1 MTAADKRVNIG
12 LYTSIAYQALENMR
26 NKFKEDSDTYKK
38 YTAIMDSVL
47 DEVFCSDDVIND
59 MKEWKKNE

>member
-1 MTAADKRVNIG
+1 MTTADKRVNIG

-26 NKFKEDSDTYKK
+26 TKFKEDSDTYKK

-59 MKEWKKNE
+59 MKE